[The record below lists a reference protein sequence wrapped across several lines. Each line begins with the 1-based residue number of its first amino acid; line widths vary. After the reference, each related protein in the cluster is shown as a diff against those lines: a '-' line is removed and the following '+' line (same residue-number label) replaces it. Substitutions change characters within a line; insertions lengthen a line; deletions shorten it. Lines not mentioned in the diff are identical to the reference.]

1 MRVFQTQ
8 RFKYVLNRS
17 MQRVTEINKMK
28 SNFKYN
34 LRFYLA
40 LLKLILSDLLF
51 GGRYWYWM

>member
-8 RFKYVLNRS
+8 CFKYVLNRS
-17 MQRVTEINKMK
+17 MQRVIEINKMK

-34 LRFYLA
+34 LRFYFA

-51 GGRYWYWM
+51 GRRYWYWM

>member
-8 RFKYVLNRS
+8 CFKYVLNRS
-17 MQRVTEINKMK
+17 MQRVIEINKMK